1 MNILK
6 SLKVLKSLKILI
18 ICTPE
23 NLKKAN
29 NDTNIRDDTL
39 LLNADKLKKAKN
51 KRHKMT
57 DKQNRFLT
65 LRAEGLSYDAIAK
78 ELKTSKPTLIQW
90 SKLFENEIK
99 DLQFESF
106 LKIKEA
112 YSWSVKAKYEMTL
125 KQLNKIDEAI
135 LNADL
140 TSSNIKDLFTIKNSL
155 LFQLEAI
162 EKKISVDAKI
172 KQSDDFGNVE
182 RLRLKLSEAE

>member
-1 MNILK
+1 
-6 SLKVLKSLKILI
+6 
-18 ICTPE
+18 
-23 NLKKAN
+23 
-29 NDTNIRDDTL
+29 
-39 LLNADKLKKAKN
+39 
-51 KRHKMT
+51 MT
-57 DKQNRFLT
+57 DKQNRFLI
-65 LRAEGLSYDAIAK
+65 LRAEGLSYDVIAK

-112 YSWSVKAKYEMTL
+112 YSWSVKTKYEMTL

-140 TSSNIKDLFTIKNSL
+140 SSSSIKDLFTIKNSL

-172 KQSDDFGNVE
+172 TQTDEYGIKE
-182 RLRLKLSEAE
+182 ALRLKLSEAE

>member
-1 MNILK
+1 
-6 SLKVLKSLKILI
+6 
-18 ICTPE
+18 
-23 NLKKAN
+23 
-29 NDTNIRDDTL
+29 
-39 LLNADKLKKAKN
+39 
-51 KRHKMT
+51 MT

-65 LRAEGLSYDAIAK
+65 LRAEGKSYDAIAK
-78 ELKTSKPTLIQW
+78 ELKKSKPTLIQW

-106 LKIKEA
+106 LQIKEA
-112 YSWSVKAKYEMTL
+112 YSWSVKTKYEMTL
-125 KQLNKIDEAI
+125 KQLNKIDDAI

-140 TSSNIKDLFTIKNSL
+140 ASSNIKDLFTIKNSL

>member
-1 MNILK
+1 MN
-6 SLKVLKSLKILI
+6 
-18 ICTPE
+18 
-23 NLKKAN
+23 
-29 NDTNIRDDTL
+29 
-39 LLNADKLKKAKN
+39 
-51 KRHKMT
+51 

-65 LRAEGLSYDAIAK
+65 LRAEGKTYDAIAK
-78 ELKTSKPTLIQW
+78 ELQTSKPTLMQW
-90 SKLFENEIK
+90 SKLFGNEIK

-106 LKIKEA
+106 LQIKEA
-112 YSWSVKAKYEMTL
+112 YSWSVKTKYETTL
-125 KQLNKIDEAI
+125 KQLNKIDNAI

-140 TSSNIKDLFTIKNSL
+140 TSSNIKDLFTSKNSL

>member
-1 MNILK
+1 MN
-6 SLKVLKSLKILI
+6 
-18 ICTPE
+18 
-23 NLKKAN
+23 
-29 NDTNIRDDTL
+29 
-39 LLNADKLKKAKN
+39 
-51 KRHKMT
+51 

-65 LRAEGLSYDAIAK
+65 LRAEGQTYDAIAK
-78 ELKTSKPTLIQW
+78 ELQTSKPTLIQW

-106 LKIKEA
+106 LQIKEA
-112 YSWSVKAKYEMTL
+112 YSWSVKTKYETTL
-125 KQLNKIDEAI
+125 KQLNKIDDAI
-135 LNADL
+135 LKADL

>member
-1 MNILK
+1 MN
-6 SLKVLKSLKILI
+6 
-18 ICTPE
+18 
-23 NLKKAN
+23 
-29 NDTNIRDDTL
+29 
-39 LLNADKLKKAKN
+39 
-51 KRHKMT
+51 

-65 LRAEGLSYDAIAK
+65 LRAEGKTYDAIAK
-78 ELKTSKPTLIQW
+78 ELQTSKPTLMQW

-106 LKIKEA
+106 LQIKEA
-112 YSWSVKAKYEMTL
+112 YSWSVKTKYETTL
-125 KQLNKIDEAI
+125 KQLNKIDNAI

-172 KQSDDFGNVE
+172 KQTNDFGNVE
-182 RLRLKLSEAE
+182 RLRLKLSDAE

>member
-1 MNILK
+1 MN
-6 SLKVLKSLKILI
+6 
-18 ICTPE
+18 
-23 NLKKAN
+23 
-29 NDTNIRDDTL
+29 
-39 LLNADKLKKAKN
+39 
-51 KRHKMT
+51 

-65 LRAEGLSYDAIAK
+65 LRAEGKTYDAIAK
-78 ELKTSKPTLIQW
+78 ELQTSKPTLMQW
-90 SKLFENEIK
+90 SKLFEAEIK

-106 LKIKEA
+106 LMIKETHA
-112 YSWSVKAKYEMTL
+112 WSTKTKYETML
-125 KQLNKIDEAI
+125 KQLNKIDDAI